1 MTNLPPA
8 IGQTSCLVPLCWL
21 QSNPYPFNVSRIL
34 HCLLVKSLSPGN
46 TLHVKCQFNSSFFF
60 QLIKKKR
67 KNSGDGE
74 RVSKHL
80 LCFSYFVV
88 WDGWDDRDDADFI
101 MMIVIVVWDGW
112 DDRDDADFIMM
123 TSLSYRIV
131 PSW

>member
-1 MTNLPPA
+1 MLNVNL
-8 IGQTSCLVPLCWL
+8 IPL
-21 QSNPYPFNVSRIL
+21 
-34 HCLLVKSLSPGN
+34 
-46 TLHVKCQFNSSFFF
+46 FFF

-101 MMIVIVVWDGW
+101 MM
-112 DDRDDADFIMM
+112 